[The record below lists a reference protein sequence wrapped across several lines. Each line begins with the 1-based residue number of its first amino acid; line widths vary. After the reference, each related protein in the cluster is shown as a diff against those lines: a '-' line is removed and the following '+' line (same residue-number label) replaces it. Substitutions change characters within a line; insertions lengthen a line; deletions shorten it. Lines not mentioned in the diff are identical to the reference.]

1 VLFSREWAHDKG
13 LGQRQTVLSRRLK
26 QGTSHILQ
34 WHRLRAPACRKKEV
48 YAGYRAWMHSRTHTT
63 SHSQNVILANDRRLK
78 FKWKWELKVPLRKPW
93 KHGGVEVYILSF
105 SAPDG
110 SEWQESPPSCIPPP
124 PPPPTQP
131 HTSPPTRGT
140 ATSTHWTESAIQP
153 LFKVFKGT
161 GAQAYHHQASS
172 TQVFACLN
180 IRVFVYGL
188 LSDAVSNPDYK
199 ASGSTR
205 LTE

>member
-1 VLFSREWAHDKG
+1 MLFSREWAHDKG

-110 SEWQESPPSCIPPP
+110 SEWQESHPSCIT
-124 PPPPTQP
+124 PPTPTHPTTHLPTHQGDSHQ
-131 HTSPPTRGT
+131 HTLNRICHPASIQGIQGYRGSGLSSPGFIN
-140 ATSTHWTESAIQP
+140 TSICVS
-153 LFKVFKGT
+153 K
-161 GAQAYHHQASS
+161 HQG
-172 TQVFACLN
+172 V
-180 IRVFVYGL
+180 RVW
-188 LSDAVSNPDYK
+188 SIE
-199 ASGSTR
+199 R
-205 LTE
+205 RCQ